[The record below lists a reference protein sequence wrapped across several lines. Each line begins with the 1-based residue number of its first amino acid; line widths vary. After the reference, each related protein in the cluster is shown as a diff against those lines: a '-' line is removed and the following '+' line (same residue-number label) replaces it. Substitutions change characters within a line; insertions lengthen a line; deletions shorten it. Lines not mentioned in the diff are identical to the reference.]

1 MDSKKEYKIF
11 DEVTIQIRA
20 GNGGSGCASFRREK
34 FIPDGGP
41 NGGDGGKG
49 GDVIIVGNEN
59 INTLENFRYQ
69 KKFIAQNGER
79 GMGNEKT
86 GKSGEDLIVE
96 VPFGTQIY
104 LEGSFGGDTM
114 IFDIT
119 HENSQFLIA
128 KGGRG
133 GLGNTHFKSSTNQ
146 APREFTI
153 GNFGEEGIYRLKL
166 KMISDIGIIGMP
178 NAGKSSFLAS
188 VTNAKPKIGNYAFTT
203 ISPNL
208 GILNYNFEQIVL
220 ADIPGLIEGASE
232 GYGLGHQFLKH
243 IERTK
248 MLIHIVDLSNMYFV
262 ENYFVVRK
270 ELEDF
275 DAKHGSSI
283 CKEKELVLLN
293 KCDSIEN
300 PQELSQEFFQKTGIN
315 GFLTSNFHSEK
326 LNEVIELIY
335 KFYKG

>member
-1 MDSKKEYKIF
+1 MSKEHRIF
-11 DEVTIQIRA
+11 DEATIYIRA

-49 GDVIIVGNEN
+49 GDVIIIGNEN

-69 KKFIAQNGER
+69 KKFLAENGES
-79 GMGNEKT
+79 GMGNERT
-86 GKSGEDLIVE
+86 GKSGEHLVIE
-96 VPFGTQIY
+96 VPFGTQIC
-104 LEGSFGGDTM
+104 LEND
-114 IFDIT
+114 ILVFDIT
-119 HENSQFLIA
+119 HETPQILIA

-146 APREFTI
+146 APYQFTI
-153 GNFGEEGIYRLKL
+153 GNFGEECTYTFKL
-166 KMISDIGIIGMP
+166 KMISDIGIIGIP

-220 ADIPGLIEGASE
+220 ADIPGLIEGASD
-232 GYGLGHQFLKH
+232 GHGLGHQFLKH

-248 MLIHIVDLSNMYFV
+248 MLIHIVDISNMYFV

-270 ELEDF
+270 ELGEF
-275 DAKHGSSI
+275 DEKHGSKI
-283 CKEKELVLLN
+283 LQGKELVLLN
-293 KCDSIEN
+293 KSDAVEN
-300 PQELSQEFFQKTGIN
+300 PEELAEEFFQATGVH
-315 GFLTSNFHSEK
+315 GFVTNSFTPEK
-326 LNEVIELIY
+326 LNEVMEIIY
-335 KFYKG
+335 RFYKSDK

>member
-1 MDSKKEYKIF
+1 MSKEHKIF
-11 DEVTIQIRA
+11 DEAIIYIRA

-34 FIPDGGP
+34 FVPDGGP

-59 INTLENFRYQ
+59 INTLQTFRYQ
-69 KKFIAQNGER
+69 KKFIAQSGES

-86 GKSGEDLIVE
+86 GKGGENLFIE
-96 VPFGTQIY
+96 VPFGTEIY
-104 LEGSFGGDTM
+104 TETGQLA
-114 IFDIT
+114 FDIT
-119 HENSQFLIA
+119 KENPTVIIA

-146 APREFTI
+146 APREFTV
-153 GNFGEEGIYRLKL
+153 GNFGEEGTFHFKL

-188 VTNAKPKIGNYAFTT
+188 ITNAKPKIGNYAFTT

-208 GILNYNFEQIVL
+208 GIIEYNFQQIVL

-248 MLIHIVDLSNMYFV
+248 MLIHLVDISNEDFIQ
-262 ENYFVVRK
+262 NYHIVRK
-270 ELEDF
+270 ELEEF
-275 DAKHGSSI
+275 DHTYQSNIAL
-283 CKEKELVLLN
+283 EKELILLN
-293 KCDSIEN
+293 KSDAIPN
-300 PQELSQEFFQKTGIN
+300 PEEQLKEFNKQTGKEAFLS
-315 GFLTSNFHSEK
+315 SNFHPEHV
-326 LNEVIELIY
+326 EQMIERVY
-335 KFYKG
+335 RFYIG